1 MDTSLTTAKQNNPP
15 LKKIKKANMDTILG
29 IINEVT
35 QTANSFKS
43 SGYLYSSYLTKI
55 IIKIDH
61 IKV

>member
-1 MDTSLTTAKQNNPP
+1 
-15 LKKIKKANMDTILG
+15 MDTILG